1 MTVAAA
7 HRTPLPLMVLLAAC
21 TALGPLAINIYLPS
35 LPVIQGQFGID
46 IAALQSTVSL
56 ALVAFGLGLLL
67 LGPLADRYGRR
78 PALLAGLVL
87 FILGSALTATADGLT
102 QLLAGRMIASL
113 GAALTFI
120 TSRAVVA
127 DITPREHTQRSIAQ
141 MTMIMLMAQMTA
153 PILGNIAL
161 ASGSWRA
168 IQYAQLLLGV
178 VLLALVYW
186 QVRETLAERPA
197 GEMRRGLLAPA
208 AALLRR
214 RRFQLLMG
222 QTGLLYSA
230 YPAFVS
236 IAPYLMISVF
246 HRPPTEYGLYFISL
260 PLGYFLGNGFVLRF
274 GMRHGQHRLIQGGTG
289 VGVIACALCLLL
301 FALGLRTPAVLFATV
316 GTLLN
321 FGMGL
326 ALPSASARAVSESWP
341 NTGSGWGLVGFSQQ
355 FAAAA
360 AVQLVGFF
368 PATSAVPVV
377 CVCMLITALVLG
389 IERWSSA
396 GSQPV

>member
-1 MTVAAA
+1 MTSAAA
-7 HRTPLPLMVLLAAC
+7 HGPPLPLMVLLAAC

-46 IAALQSTVSL
+46 VAALQLTVSL

-67 LGPLADRYGRR
+67 LGPLADRHGRR

-87 FILGSALTATADGLT
+87 FIAGSALTATAAALP
-102 QLLAGRMIASL
+102 QLLAGRIVASL

-127 DITPREHTQRSIAQ
+127 DITPREQTQRSIAQ

-168 IQYAQLLLGV
+168 IQYAQLILGLL
-178 VLLALVYW
+178 LLVLVYW
-186 QVRETLAERPA
+186 RLQETLAVQQE
-197 GEMRRGLLAPA
+197 GEPRAGLLAPA
-208 AALLRR
+208 LALLRR

-274 GMRHGQHRLIQGGTG
+274 GMRYGQHRLIQAGTC
-289 VGVIACALCLLL
+289 VGAMACLLCLVI
-301 FALGLRTPAVLFATV
+301 FGLGVQTPVVLFATV
-316 GTLLN
+316 GVLLN

-368 PATSAVPVV
+368 PAKSAVPVV
-377 CVCMLITALVLG
+377 CVCLLITTLVLG

-396 GSQPV
+396 AAQPV

>member
-1 MTVAAA
+1 MAAA
-7 HRTPLPLMVLLAAC
+7 HRPPLSMMVLLAAC

-35 LPVIQGQFGID
+35 LPVVQAQFGVD

-87 FILGSALTATADGLT
+87 FILGSVLTATAPGLP
-102 QLLAGRMIASL
+102 QLLAGRMTASL

-127 DITPREHTQRSIAQ
+127 DITPREQTQRSIAQ

-153 PILGNIAL
+153 PMLGNIAL

-168 IQYAQLLLGV
+168 IQYGQTLFGV
-178 VLLALVYW
+178 VLLLLVLW
-186 QVRETLAERPA
+186 RIKETLPA
-197 GEMRRGLLAPA
+197 RVEGEALTGMMAPA
-208 AALLRR
+208 FALLRR

-230 YPAFVS
+230 YPAFVG

-246 HRPPTEYGLYFISL
+246 HRPATEYGLYFISL
-260 PLGYFLGNGFVLRF
+260 PLGYFLGNGFVLRY
-274 GMRHGQHRLIQGGTG
+274 GMRYGSHYLIQAGTS
-289 VGVIACALCLLL
+289 VGVLACLLCLLL
-301 FALGLRTPAVLFATV
+301 FALGMQTPVVLFATV

-360 AVQLVGFF
+360 GVQLVGFF

-377 CVCMLITALVLG
+377 CVCMALTLMVFA

-396 GSQPV
+396 GVQAV

>member
-1 MTVAAA
+1 MTAAA
-7 HRTPLPLMVLLAAC
+7 HRPPLPLLVLLAAC

-35 LPVIQGQFGID
+35 LPVIHTQFGID

-56 ALVAFGLGLLL
+56 PLVAFGVGLLL

-78 PALLAGLVL
+78 PALLGGLVL
-87 FILGSALTATADGLT
+87 FLVGSVLTATAAGLP
-102 QLLAGRMIASL
+102 QLLAGRIGASM

-153 PILGNIAL
+153 PLLGNLAL
-161 ASGSWRA
+161 ASGSWRL
-168 IQYAQLLLGV
+168 IQQAQTLLGV
-178 VLLALVYW
+178 VLLVMVAW
-186 QVRETLAERPA
+186 RVRETLPPRDTA
-197 GEMRRGLLAPA
+197 GPQPGLLAPA
-208 AALLRR
+208 VALLRR

-230 YPAFVS
+230 YPAFVG
-236 IAPYLMISVF
+236 IAPYLMVSVF
-246 HRPPTEYGLYFISL
+246 HRPPTEYGLYFVAL

-274 GMRHGQHRLIQGGTG
+274 GARFGPHQLIQAGTLFG
-289 VGVIACALCLLL
+289 ASACLLCLLL
-301 FALGLRTPAVLFATV
+301 FALGFASPLVLFATV

-326 ALPSASARAVSESWP
+326 ALPSASARAVAESWP

-355 FAAAA
+355 CAAAA
-360 AVQLVGFF
+360 AVQVVGFL

-377 CVCMLITALVLG
+377 CVCMTVTLLVLLV
-389 IERWSSA
+389 ERRSGA
-396 GSQPV
+396 GARTV

>member
-1 MTVAAA
+1 VAAA